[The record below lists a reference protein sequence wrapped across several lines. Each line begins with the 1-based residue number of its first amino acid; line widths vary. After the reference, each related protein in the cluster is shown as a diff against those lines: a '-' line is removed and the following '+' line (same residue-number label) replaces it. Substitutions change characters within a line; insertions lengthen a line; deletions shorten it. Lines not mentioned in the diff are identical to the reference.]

1 MSDARVASQGDPV
14 SGGLLA
20 DVILRDG
27 RTLRLR
33 EPGRDDRGALTAFLG
48 RLSSESL
55 RMRFFATVRPD
66 ERLVDPYLDSNWDQ
80 RGALMG
86 TLRVGDDE
94 RVIAL
99 ASYAR
104 LRDPRAAEVAFAV
117 ADQEH
122 GVGIATRMLEQ
133 LARRASGVGIER
145 FIFEILPT
153 NASMLQVVAGSGFEV
168 SRDTANGIVE
178 IAMSIEPTATYSGQ
192 VDERDHIG
200 VAASLTRFLDPASI
214 AVYGASA
221 RPGTIGG
228 ELFRNVLRGGYARP
242 AYPIN
247 RTGAAVDGVPGR
259 RTLRGVEP
267 AVDLAF
273 ICVPADAVIDAVDD
287 ALSAGTRSIC
297 VVSAGFAEVGSEGRA
312 RQDAVLALVRAHGGR
327 LIGPNCLGI
336 AAGHAHLNATFA
348 AQAPPLGGVGF
359 ASQSG
364 ALGLAVV
371 EQARGRGLGL
381 SSFVS
386 LGNKADVSSNDLLE
400 YWEDDDA
407 TSVIALYLESFG
419 NPLRFGRIARRVA
432 RKKPVLALKGG
443 ATAAGARAAS
453 SHTAALASSDVAV
466 DALFRQAG
474 VQRTRTL
481 TEFLDAAA
489 LLSSQPLP
497 AGGRV
502 AIVTNA
508 GGLGILCA
516 DACAAE
522 GLDLP
527 GPSTTTREALR
538 RVLPAEA
545 SFENPIDL
553 LGSATAETFAD
564 VLPLLLA
571 DPAFDAVCVLF
582 VRPIVATAV
591 DVIAAVDAAVEAAG
605 HEKPVVGV
613 FLSAETGADSQ
624 RARSVTTFG
633 SPEAA
638 AVALGVA
645 ARRADWLR
653 QPVGS
658 VPELDG
664 IDRTVARSIA
674 VEALRTA
681 DEAWLDA
688 RESRLLL
695 EAYGIRLAPEAIAG
709 SPDEAARLA
718 AVIGMP
724 VVVKS
729 AAPGA
734 HKTETGGVAI
744 DLRDAEAVREAAR
757 RIGCPVLVQP
767 MMGGAELLVGAT
779 QDPTF
784 GPLVAIGL
792 GGVQA
797 ELIGAVSFALAP
809 LTDADAVALVTAGPL
824 GRLVKGFRG
833 RPALASNA
841 LVDLLHRLSALTLDL
856 PELVELDLNPIMV
869 DDRGYYAIDR
879 RVRLRRH
886 TPTPRL
892 KTW

>member
-1 MSDARVASQGDPV
+1 MSTTP
-14 SGGLLA
+14 LLA

-33 EPGRDDRGALTAFLG
+33 EPCLADRGALAAFLA
-48 RLSSESL
+48 RLSPESL
-55 RMRFFATVRPD
+55 RLRFFATVRPD
-66 ERLVDPYLDSNWDQ
+66 EGLVDPYLDSNWNE
-80 RGALMG
+80 RGALLG
-86 TLRVGDDE
+86 TLATEDDE

-117 ADQEH
+117 ADAEH
-122 GVGIATRMLEQ
+122 GAGIATRLLEQ
-133 LARRASGVGIER
+133 LAQRASDEGIER
-145 FIFEILPT
+145 FVFEILPT
-153 NASMLQVVAGSGFEV
+153 NASMLHVVAGAGFEFA
-168 SRDTANGIVE
+168 RETANDVVE
-178 IAMSIEPTATYSGQ
+178 VTMSIEPTSSFAAT
-192 VDERDHIG
+192 VAERDHIG
-200 VAASLTRFLDPASI
+200 VASSLAHFLDPSSI

-221 RPGTIGG
+221 RRGTIGG
-228 ELFRNVLRGGYARP
+228 ELFRNIVSGGFERP
-242 AYPIN
+242 VYPIN
-247 RTGAAVDGVPGR
+247 RSGDAVAGVPGR
-259 RTLRGVEP
+259 RTLRGVQP
-267 AVDLAF
+267 AVELAL
-273 ICVPADAVIDAVDD
+273 ICVPADAVLEAAAD
-287 ALSAGTRSIC
+287 ALHAGVRSIC
-297 VVSAGFAEVGSEGRA
+297 VVSAGFAEVGSEGRE
-312 RQDAVLALVRAHGGR
+312 RQDRLLALVRAHGGR

-336 AAGHAHLNATFA
+336 AATAASMNATFA
-348 AQAPPLGGVGF
+348 AQPPPPGRVGF

-419 NPLRFGRIARRVA
+419 NPLRFGRIARRLA

-443 ATAAGARAAS
+443 ATAAGARAAA
-453 SHTAALASSDVAV
+453 SHTAALAGSDVAV

-481 TEFLDAAA
+481 SEFLDAAT

-497 AGGRV
+497 QGGRV
-502 AIVTNA
+502 AILTNA
-508 GGLGILCA
+508 GGLAILCA

-522 GLDLP
+522 GLELP
-527 GPSTTTREALR
+527 PPSPSTRAALR
-538 RVLPAEA
+538 PLVPAEA
-545 SFENPIDL
+545 SLENPIDV
-553 LGSATAETFAD
+553 LGSATAETFAS
-564 VLPLLLA
+564 VLPVLLA

-582 VRPIVATAV
+582 VRPIVATAADVV
-591 DVIAAVDAAVEAAG
+591 DAVDAAIEAAG
-605 HEKPVVGV
+605 HDKPVVGV
-613 FLSAETGADSQ
+613 FLSAETDAQADRVS
-624 RARSVTTFG
+624 RVTRFG

-638 AVALGVA
+638 AVALGLA
-645 ARRADWLR
+645 ARRAEWLR
-653 QPVGS
+653 QPVGV
-658 VPELDG
+658 VPELEG
-664 IDRTVARSIA
+664 IDRAAARAVA
-674 VEALRTA
+674 VEALGA
-681 DEAWLDA
+681 SDDVWLDA
-688 RESRLLL
+688 RQSRIVL
-695 EAYGIRLAPEAIAG
+695 EAYGIRLAPEAIADT
-709 SPDEAARLA
+709 PDRAAHA
-718 AVIGMP
+718 ADVIGMP

-734 HKTETGGVAI
+734 HKTESGGVAL
-744 DLRDAEAVREAAR
+744 DLRDGEAVRHAAR

-767 MMGGAELLVGAT
+767 MLGGAELLVGAT

-809 LTDADAVALVTAGPL
+809 LTDTDARELLSKGPL

-833 RPALASNA
+833 RPPLAA
-841 LVDLLHRLSALTLDL
+841 GVLADLLHRLSALTLDL
-856 PELVELDLNPIMV
+856 PELAELDLNPIVV

-886 TPTPRL
+886 TPRAQL

>member
-1 MSDARVASQGDPV
+1 MTSSP
-14 SGGLLA
+14 LLA

-33 EPGRDDRGALTAFLG
+33 APEPDDRDALAAFLA
-48 RLSSESL
+48 RLSPESL
-55 RMRFFATVRPD
+55 RLRFFATIRP
-66 ERLVDPYLDSNWDQ
+66 EATLVDPYLDSNWSE
-80 RGALMG
+80 RGALIG
-86 TLRVGDDE
+86 ALEQADGE
-94 RVIAL
+94 RVVAL

-117 ADQEH
+117 ADAEQ

-133 LARRASGVGIER
+133 LARRASAEGIDR
-145 FIFEILPT
+145 FVFEILPA
-153 NASMLQVVAGSGFEV
+153 NAAMLHVVEGAGFDIARE
-168 SRDTANGIVE
+168 TANGVVE
-178 IAMSIEPTATYSGQ
+178 VTMSIEPTARLAVQ
-192 VDERDHIG
+192 MDERDHVG
-200 VAASLTRFLDPASI
+200 VAASLAHFLDPASV
-214 AVYGASA
+214 AVYGASS
-221 RPGTIGG
+221 RRGTIGG
-228 ELFRNVLRGGYARP
+228 ELFRNILAGGFERP
-242 AYPIN
+242 VHPIN
-247 RTGAAVDGVPGR
+247 RTGDAVAGVPGR
-259 RTLRGVEP
+259 SSLRGVEP
-267 AVDLAF
+267 AVELALL
-273 ICVPADAVIDAVDD
+273 CVPAEAVLDAAID
-287 ALSAGTRSIC
+287 ALSAGVRSLC
-297 VVSAGFAEVGSEGRA
+297 VISAGFAEVGSAGAA
-312 RQDAVLALVRAHGGR
+312 RQDRLLALVRAHGGR

-336 AAGHAHLNATFA
+336 AATAARLNATFA
-348 AQAPPLGGVGF
+348 AQPLPAGGVGF

-407 TSVIALYLESFG
+407 TSVVALYLESFG

-443 ATAAGARAAS
+443 ATAAGARAAA

-481 TEFLDAAA
+481 SEFLDAAA
-489 LLSSQPLP
+489 LLSTQPLP
-497 AGGRV
+497 RGPHV
-502 AIVTNA
+502 AVLTNA
-508 GGLGILCA
+508 GGLAILCA

-522 GLDLP
+522 GLELP
-527 GPSTTTREALR
+527 SPSPATRELLR
-538 RVLPAEA
+538 AVVPSEA
-545 SFENPIDL
+545 SLENPIDV
-553 LGSATAETFAD
+553 LGSATAATFAA

-582 VRPIVATAV
+582 VRPVVANAA
-591 DVIAAVDAAVEAAG
+591 DVIDAVNAAIAEAG
-605 HEKPVVGV
+605 HDKPVVGV
-613 FLSAETGADSQ
+613 FLSAEEDTLPPGPML
-624 RARSVTTFG
+624 VTRFG

-638 AVALGVA
+638 ARALAVA
-645 ARRADWLR
+645 ARRGAWLR
-653 QPVGS
+653 EPAGV
-658 VPELDG
+658 VPELEG
-664 IDRTVARSIA
+664 VDRAAARAIA
-674 VEALRTA
+674 VEALA
-681 DEAWLDA
+681 HVDDVWLDA
-688 RESRLLL
+688 RQSRELL
-695 EAYGIRLAPEAIAG
+695 EAYGIRLAPEALAE
-709 SPDEAARLA
+709 SPEQAAHVA
-718 AVIGMP
+718 SVIGMP

-729 AAPGA
+729 AAAGL
-734 HKTETGGVAI
+734 HKTESGGVAL
-744 DLRDAEAVREAAR
+744 DLRDRDAVLQAAR

-809 LTDADAVALVTAGPL
+809 LTDSDAAELLARDPL
-824 GRLVKGFRG
+824 GRLVAGFRG
-833 RPALASNA
+833 RPPLAVGALA
-841 LVDLLHRLSALTLDL
+841 DLLHRLSALALDL
-856 PELVELDLNPIMV
+856 PEVAELDLNPILA

-886 TPTPRL
+886 AAEIRL

>member
-1 MSDARVASQGDPV
+1 MSMTDLDDTTGTTPLR
-14 SGGLLA
+14 A

-33 EPGRDDRGALTAFLG
+33 EPGHDDRAALTTFLR

-55 RMRFFATVRPD
+55 RMRFFATLRPD
-66 ERLVDPYLDSNWDQ
+66 ERLIDPYLDSKWDQ

-86 TLRVGDDE
+86 TLTVGADE

-117 ADQEH
+117 ADAEH

-133 LARRASGVGIER
+133 LARRASREGIER

-153 NASMLQVVAGSGFEV
+153 NAAMLRVVADSGFEV
-168 SRDTANGIVE
+168 SRETANGVVE
-178 IAMSIEPTATYSGQ
+178 VAMSIEPTATYAGR

-200 VAASLTRFLDPASI
+200 VAASLARFLDPASI

-221 RPGTIGG
+221 RGGTIGG

-247 RTGAAVDGVPGR
+247 RSGAAVDGVPGR
-259 RTLRGVEP
+259 STLRGVEP
-267 AVDLAF
+267 TVDLAF
-273 ICVPADAVIDAVDD
+273 ICVPADVVFAAVED

-297 VVSAGFAEVGSEGRA
+297 VVSAGFAEVGADGRD

-336 AAGHAHLNATFA
+336 AAGAASLNATFA
-348 AQAPPLGGVGF
+348 AQAPPRGNVGF

-400 YWEDDDA
+400 YWEDDAA
-407 TSVIALYLESFG
+407 TSVVALYLESFG

-443 ATAAGARAAS
+443 ATAAGARAAA

-502 AIVTNA
+502 AVVTNA

-522 GLDLP
+522 GLELSR
-527 GPSTTTREALR
+527 PSPATSDALR
-538 RVLPAEA
+538 LVVPAEA
-545 SFENPIDL
+545 SLENPIDL
-553 LGSATAETFAD
+553 LGSATAETFAA
-564 VLPLLLA
+564 VLPMLLA
-571 DPAFDAVCVLF
+571 DPAFDAICVLF
-582 VRPIVATAV
+582 VRPIVAAAA
-591 DVIAAVDAAVEAAG
+591 DVIAAVDAAIEAAG

-613 FLSAETGADSQ
+613 FLSAESGADS
-624 RARSVTTFG
+624 RLARNVTTFG

-653 QPVGS
+653 QPAGS
-658 VPELDG
+658 VPELAG
-664 IDRTVARSIA
+664 IDRDSARAIA
-674 VEALRTA
+674 AEALQRA
-681 DEAWLDA
+681 DDAWLDA
-688 RESRLLL
+688 RESRILL
-695 EAYGIRLAPEAIAG
+695 EAYGIRLAPEAIADT
-709 SPDEAARLA
+709 PDHAARA
-718 AVIGMP
+718 ATVLGMP

-734 HKTETGGVAI
+734 HKTESGGVAL
-744 DLRDAEAVREAAR
+744 DLRDEEAVRQAAV

-767 MMGGAELLVGAT
+767 MLGGAELLVGAT

-809 LTDADAVALVTAGPL
+809 LTDTDAVELLTAGAL

-833 RPALASNA
+833 RPPLASDVLA
-841 LVDLLHRLSALTLDL
+841 DLLHRLSALTLDL
-856 PELVELDLNPIMV
+856 PEVAELDLNPIVV
-869 DDRGYYAIDR
+869 DDRGYCAIDR
-879 RVRLRRH
+879 RVRVRRH
-886 TPTPRL
+886 TPVPRL

>member
-1 MSDARVASQGDPV
+1 MSTTP
-14 SGGLLA
+14 LLA

-33 EPGRDDRGALTAFLG
+33 EPGHADRDALAAFLA
-48 RLSSESL
+48 RLSPESL
-55 RMRFFATVRPD
+55 RLRFFATVRPD
-66 ERLVDPYLDSNWDQ
+66 ESLVDPYLDSDWNQ
-80 RGALMG
+80 RGALLG
-86 TLRVGDDE
+86 TLTTGADE

-117 ADQEH
+117 ADAEH
-122 GVGIATRMLEQ
+122 GAGIATRMLER
-133 LARRASGVGIER
+133 LARHASDEGIER
-145 FIFEILPT
+145 FVFEILPT
-153 NASMLQVVAGSGFEV
+153 NASMLHVVAGAGFEFA
-168 SRDTANGIVE
+168 RETANDVVE
-178 IAMSIEPTATYSGQ
+178 VTMSIEPTASYADR
-192 VDERDHIG
+192 VAERDHVG
-200 VAASLTRFLDPASI
+200 VATSIAHFLDPSSI

-221 RPGTIGG
+221 RRGTIGG
-228 ELFRNVLRGGYARP
+228 ELFRNVVSGGFERP
-242 AYPIN
+242 VYPIN
-247 RTGAAVDGVPGR
+247 RTGDAVAGVPGR
-259 RTLRGVEP
+259 RTLRGVES
-267 AVDLAF
+267 AVELAL
-273 ICVPADAVIDAVDD
+273 ICVPADAVVEAAED
-287 ALSAGTRSIC
+287 ALNAGVRSIC
-297 VVSAGFAEVGSEGRA
+297 VVSAGFAEVGSEGRE
-312 RQDAVLALVRAHGGR
+312 RQGRLLALVRAHGGR

-336 AAGHAHLNATFA
+336 ASSAACMNATFA
-348 AQAPPLGGVGF
+348 AQPPPPGRVGF

-407 TSVIALYLESFG
+407 TSVVALYLESFG
-419 NPLRFGRIARRVA
+419 NPLRFGSIARRVA
-432 RKKPVLALKGG
+432 RKKPVLAVKGG
-443 ATAAGARAAS
+443 ATAAGARAAA

-481 TEFLDAAA
+481 SEFLDAAT

-497 AGGRV
+497 QGGRV
-502 AIVTNA
+502 AILTNA
-508 GGLGILCA
+508 GGLAILCA

-522 GLDLP
+522 GLELP
-527 GPSTTTREALR
+527 PPSPGTRAGLR
-538 RVLPAEA
+538 RLVPAEA
-545 SFENPIDL
+545 SVENPIDV
-553 LGSATAETFAD
+553 LGSATAETFAS

-582 VRPIVATAV
+582 VRPIVATAADVV
-591 DVIAAVDAAVEAAG
+591 DAVDAAIEAAG
-605 HEKPVVGV
+605 HDKPVVGV
-613 FLSAETGADSQ
+613 FLSAETEVRSA
-624 RARSVTTFG
+624 RASRVTRFD

-638 AVALGVA
+638 AAALGLA
-645 ARRADWLR
+645 ARRAEWLR
-653 QPVGS
+653 QPVGV
-658 VPELDG
+658 VPELEDV
-664 IDRTVARSIA
+664 DRAAARAIA
-674 VEALRTA
+674 LEAL
-681 DEAWLDA
+681 EASDDVWLDA
-688 RESRLLL
+688 RQSRIVL
-695 EAYGIRLAPEAIAG
+695 EAYGIRLAPEAIADT
-709 SPDEAARLA
+709 PDQAAHA
-718 AVIGMP
+718 ADVIGMP

-729 AAPGA
+729 ATPGA
-734 HKTETGGVAI
+734 HKTESGGVAL
-744 DLRDAEAVREAAR
+744 DLRDGDAVRQAAR

-767 MMGGAELLVGAT
+767 MLGGAELLVGAT

-809 LTDADAVALVTAGPL
+809 LTDSDARELLSKGPL

-833 RPALASNA
+833 RPPLAA
-841 LVDLLHRLSALTLDL
+841 GVLADLLHRLSALTLDL
-856 PELVELDLNPIMV
+856 PELAELDLNPIVV

-879 RVRLRRH
+879 RVRLQRCVPSARV
-886 TPTPRL
+886 

>member
-1 MSDARVASQGDPV
+1 MSSAALV
-14 SGGLLA
+14 A

-33 EPGRDDRGALTAFLG
+33 APASSDRGALVEFLG

-55 RMRFFATVRPD
+55 RMRFFATLRPD
-66 ERLVDPYLDSNWDQ
+66 ARLVDPYLDSNWEQ

-86 TLRVGDDE
+86 TLAVGDDE
-94 RVIAL
+94 RVVAL

-117 ADQEH
+117 ADAEH

-133 LARRASGVGIER
+133 LAQRAASEGIER
-145 FIFEILPT
+145 FIFEILPA
-153 NASMLQVVAGSGFEV
+153 NASMLGVVAGSGFEI
-168 SRDTANGIVE
+168 SRETSKGVVE
-178 IAMSIEPTATYSGQ
+178 ITMSIEPTATYSGH

-200 VAASLTRFLDPASI
+200 IAASLAHFLDPASI

-221 RPGTIGG
+221 RRGTIGG

-259 RTLRGVEP
+259 PTLRGIEP

-273 ICVPADAVIDAVDD
+273 ICVPADAVFAATED
-287 ALSAGTRSIC
+287 ALIAGTRSIC
-297 VVSAGFAEVGSEGRA
+297 VVSAGFAEVGSEGRV

-327 LIGPNCLGI
+327 LIGPNCLGV
-336 AAGHAHLNATFA
+336 AAGGANLNATFA
-348 AQAPPLGGVGF
+348 AQAPPVGSVGF

-371 EQARGRGLGL
+371 EQARERGLGL

-400 YWEDDDA
+400 YWEDDDS
-407 TSVIALYLESFG
+407 TSVVALYLESFG
-419 NPLRFGRIARRVA
+419 NPLRFSRIARRVA

-443 ATAAGARAAS
+443 ATAAGARAAA

-502 AIVTNA
+502 AVVTNA

-522 GLDLP
+522 GLELP
-527 GPSTTTREALR
+527 EPSAATRDALR
-538 RVLPAEA
+538 LVLPAEA
-545 SFENPIDL
+545 SIANPIDL
-553 LGSATAETFAD
+553 LGSATAETFAS
-564 VLPLLLA
+564 VLPILLA

-582 VRPIVATAV
+582 VRPIVAAAA
-591 DVIAAVDAAVEAAG
+591 DVISAVDAAIEEAG

-613 FLSAETGADSQ
+613 FLSAETRADAEP
-624 RARSVTTFG
+624 ARRVATFG

-664 IDRTVARSIA
+664 IDRSVARA
-674 VEALRTA
+674 VARKALETA
-681 DEAWLDA
+681 EEAWLDA
-688 RESRLLL
+688 RESRILL
-695 EAYGIRLAPEAIAG
+695 EAYGIRLAPEAIAET
-709 SPDEAARLA
+709 PDEAAHLA

-734 HKTETGGVAI
+734 HKTESGGVAL
-744 DLRDAEAVREAAR
+744 DLRDDDAVRRAAA

-767 MMGGAELLVGAT
+767 MMRGAELLVGAT

-809 LTDADAVALVTAGPL
+809 LTDTDAAELLAAGPL

-833 RPALASNA
+833 RPPLASTALA
-841 LVDLLHRLSALTLDL
+841 DLLHRLSALTLDL
-856 PELVELDLNPIMV
+856 PELAELDLNPIVV